1 MSKYFKR
8 LLSIKNVPIFLV
20 LILAGFLRIHRIDEY
35 LTFLGDEGRDVLVV
49 KHILDGFGAL
59 FSGNFASASEGLT
72 LLGPT
77 ASVGGFFLGPI
88 YYYFMAPFLLL
99 FNYSPVGPAVMVAL
113 VGVATVLLIY
123 IISKEFFSY
132 SAAIVVALL
141 YAISPLVI
149 LYSRSSWNPNVVPFF
164 SLLMMFML
172 YKAVINNSW
181 KLLIFAGFLFGILLQ
196 LHYLATFLGLVV
208 AVYIAITS
216 CIDQKK
222 KITAGKQI
230 VIRYLYFAAG
240 VIIGWIPFLLFEIRH
255 GFPNLTSIFRFITSS
270 GDTGGNEKYFVIVS
284 DVFFRLFAR
293 LIFAFPR
300 VEDLKLYSEK
310 VLEVWGLGI
319 YLIAVSS
326 IIFIAHSLYQSI
338 KKHDKSYYKYLLLL
352 VWLTTILVLF
362 GFYKKPIYDYYLV
375 IAYPLPF
382 LFLAG
387 IISYLL
393 KKGKILTGLVLVFL
407 LGVIALN
414 IAYNPFKN
422 PGNHQLNQVRSIA
435 EFVLDKT
442 EGKPYNFAV
451 ISGGGN
457 SDHAYRY
464 FFEVNDRHPVTIE
477 FPGVD
482 PERKS
487 ITDQLL
493 IVCESNPC
501 YPEGYPLWE
510 VAGFGQAEI
519 VGEWPVSVLKVYK
532 LKHYNP

>member
-8 LLSIKNVPIFLV
+8 LFSIKNIPIV
-20 LILAGFLRIHRIDEY
+20 IILILAGFLRIYRIDEY

-59 FSGNFASASEGLT
+59 FSGNFAAASDGLT

-99 FNYSPVGPAVMVAL
+99 FNYNPVGPAVMVAL
-113 VGVATVLLIY
+113 VGVATVLLVY
-123 IISKEFFSY
+123 IVSKEFFSY
-132 SAAIVVALL
+132 NAAIAVALL
-141 YAISPLVI
+141 YAVSPLVI

-164 SLLMMFML
+164 TLLMMYAM
-172 YKAVINNSW
+172 YKAVVKNSW
-181 KLLIFAGFLFGILLQ
+181 RLFIFVGFLFGILLQ
-196 LHYLATFLGLVV
+196 LHYLATFLGLAV
-208 AVYIAITS
+208 ALYIGVTS
-216 CIDQKK
+216 LIDKSK
-222 KITAGKQI
+222 KIAAAKQI
-230 VIRYLYFAAG
+230 IIRYLLFSAG
-240 VIIGWIPFLLFEIRH
+240 VIMGWIPFLLFELRH
-255 GFPNLTSIFRFITSS
+255 NFPNLTSIFRFVTSS
-270 GDTGGNEKYFVIVS
+270 GDTGGNEKYFMIVN
-284 DVFFRLFAR
+284 DVFFRLFGR
-293 LIFAFPR
+293 LIFVFPR
-300 VEDLKLYSEK
+300 LEDLKLYPEK
-310 VLEVWGLGI
+310 VLELWGLGV
-319 YLIAVSS
+319 YLVAVSS
-326 IIFIAHSLYQSI
+326 VIFVCFLLYQSL
-338 KKHDKSYYKYLLLL
+338 KVRDKSYYKYLLLL
-352 VWLTTILVLF
+352 VWLATTLVLF

-382 LFLAG
+382 LFFAG
-387 IISYLL
+387 LISYLL
-393 KKGKILTGLVLVFL
+393 KKGTVLTGLVILFL
-407 LGVIALN
+407 IGIFVLN
-414 IAYNPFKN
+414 INYNPFRI

-464 FFEVNDRHPVTIE
+464 FFEVNKMEPITIQ

-482 PERKS
+482 PERNT

-501 YPEGYPLWE
+501 APLGYPLWE